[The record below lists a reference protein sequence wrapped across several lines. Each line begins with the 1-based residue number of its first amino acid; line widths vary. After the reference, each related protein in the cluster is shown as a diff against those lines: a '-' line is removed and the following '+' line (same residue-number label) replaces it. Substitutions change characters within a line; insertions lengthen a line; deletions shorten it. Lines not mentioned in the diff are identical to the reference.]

1 MAFRLQTGGRKA
13 PVEHR
18 PNEVE
23 LVSLSVALAMVL
35 RLAGGKWTKQHAQLV
50 ADEVRRSGGTSQNW
64 TPNEVCAHTTV
75 VTL

>member
-35 RLAGGKWTKQHAQLV
+35 RLAGGKWTKQHALL
-50 ADEVRRSGGTSQNW
+50 SWSLTK
-64 TPNEVCAHTTV
+64 
-75 VTL
+75 